1 MWLDNCKLHL
11 NLSCVRKPCPDF
23 EHVLDKRGSLQC
35 YEERSLYRKCL
46 LPAGPSSDF
55 RIHEGG
61 LFTSLAGE
69 QGFAGAGKGAKEE
82 LGIWKIDFLLL
93 LTICRKWSR
102 YLPLV

>member
-69 QGFAGAGKGAKEE
+69 QGFAGAGKGGFE
-82 LGIWKIDFLLL
+82 
-93 LTICRKWSR
+93 C
-102 YLPLV
+102 